1 MNSDVGDIFA
11 FRYEDFTLDG
21 YDPHPHIAA
30 PIAV

>member
-1 MNSDVGDIFA
+1 VRSLFA
-11 FRYEDFTLDG
+11 FGYQDVQVSG